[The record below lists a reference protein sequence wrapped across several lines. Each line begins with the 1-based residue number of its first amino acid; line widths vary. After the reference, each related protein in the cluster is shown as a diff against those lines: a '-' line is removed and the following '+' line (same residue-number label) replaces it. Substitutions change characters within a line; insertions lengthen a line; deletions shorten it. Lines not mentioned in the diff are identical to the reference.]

1 MPTVTEITVDGF
13 ISCVDPRCPGYEQ
26 KPVPVTR
33 QNVAF
38 SYGDNGGDGSI
49 PLGATE
55 REAVHVVQADE
66 TCEHCGKPTI
76 TSDRE
81 RPEHAPVSGQDP
93 LALLNLNQQKQT
105 HEMQLASAQ
114 QATEMANLRAQIAE
128 RDARDA
134 KRDALLEE
142 MAAELKRRRGGR
154 PKQPEDE

>member
-38 SYGDNGGDGSI
+38 TYGDNGGDGSI
-49 PLGATE
+49 PLGAVE
-55 REAVHVVQADE
+55 REAVHVVQTDE
-66 TCEHCGKPTI
+66 PCEHCGKPTI
-76 TSDRE
+76 RSDQE

-105 HEMQLASAQ
+105 HEIQLAAAQ
-114 QATEMANLRAQIAE
+114 QAQQGAEMMALIQEQRAEMAELRA
-128 RDARDA
+128 
-134 KRDALLEE
+134 
-142 MAAELKRRRGGR
+142 ELQRRKGGR
-154 PKQPEDE
+154 PPKQTEDE